1 MALDLHIARRCQLL
15 GAEPAQNQ
23 KGSRAG
29 RASLACV
36 PMTSTE
42 NWVPCAVCGGLVKQN
57 YGNVIRIHRTALGQF
72 CPMSGKPDNQTVK

>member
-1 MALDLHIARRCQLL
+1 
-15 GAEPAQNQ
+15 
-23 KGSRAG
+23 
-29 RASLACV
+29 
-36 PMTSTE
+36 MTSTE